1 MRAQARKTV
10 ASMASTS
17 KSLDGQFGQTLVLG
31 HAVFVLA
38 QQEIDLESALN
49 ALFAL
54 LDGGQWV
61 SLAYRAE
68 KDLEKGLGNY
78 SRNWYLIFPPVL

>member
-1 MRAQARKTV
+1 MDNLGKHW
-10 ASMASTS
+10 
-17 KSLDGQFGQTLVLG
+17 VLG
-31 HAVFVLA
+31 HAVLVVA
-38 QQEIDLESALN
+38 QQEIDFLH

>member
-1 MRAQARKTV
+1 MDNLGKHW
-10 ASMASTS
+10 
-17 KSLDGQFGQTLVLG
+17 VLG
-31 HAVFVLA
+31 HAVPVLV
-38 QQEIDLESALN
+38 QQKIDLVSALN

-54 LDGGQWV
+54 LDVGQWV

-68 KDLEKGLGNY
+68 KDLEKGLWSY